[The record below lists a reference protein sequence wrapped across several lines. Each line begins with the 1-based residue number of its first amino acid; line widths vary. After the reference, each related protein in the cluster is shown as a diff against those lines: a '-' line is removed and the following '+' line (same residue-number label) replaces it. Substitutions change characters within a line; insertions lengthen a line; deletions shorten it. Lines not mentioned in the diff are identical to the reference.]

1 MDITGRIIA
10 VLPERS
16 GVSQRSGTEWKAGS
30 YVLETQEQYPKKIC
44 FDVFGAD
51 RMQQFNIQV
60 GEMLTVS
67 FDIDA
72 HEYQGRWFNSIRAF
86 RVSRDI
92 QADPAAVA
100 VAGGGAPVPP
110 AMPPFGAAPA
120 PAAPEA
126 TPFGA
131 PALAPSAA
139 EPAPFEGEASES
151 DLPF

>member
-16 GVSQRSGTEWKAGS
+16 GISQRSGSEWKASS

-51 RMQQFNIQV
+51 RIQQFNIQV
-60 GEMLTVS
+60 GEMMTVS

-72 HEYQGRWFNSIRAF
+72 HEYNGRWFNSIRAF
-86 RVSRDI
+86 RVDRNV
-92 QADPAAVA
+92 QAASPMADAGAPMAAPAA
-100 VAGGGAPVPP
+100 
-110 AMPPFGAAPA
+110 PFNAAPA
-120 PAAPEA
+120 PASAPLPN
-126 TPFGA
+126 TNPFA
-131 PALAPSAA
+131 
-139 EPAPFEGEASES
+139 GEAGDS

>member
-16 GVSQRSGTEWKAGS
+16 GVSQRSGSEWKVAS

-44 FDVFGAD
+44 FEVFGTD
-51 RMQQFNIQV
+51 RIQQLNIQA

-72 HEYQGRWFNSIRAF
+72 REYNGRWYNQIRAF
-86 RVSRDI
+86 RVDRNVQG
-92 QADPAAVA
+92 QAPEATPMPDS
-100 VAGGGAPVPP
+100 APLPTN
-110 AMPPFGAAPA
+110 ATPFVESP
-120 PAAPEA
+120 APEA

-131 PALAPSAA
+131 ESD
-139 EPAPFEGEASES
+139 EGE
-151 DLPF
+151 LPF

>member
-16 GVSQRSGTEWKAGS
+16 GVSQRSGSEWKVAT
-30 YVLETQEQYPKKIC
+30 YVLQTQEQYPKSMC
-44 FDVFGAD
+44 FEVFGSD
-51 RMQQFNIQV
+51 RIQQFAIQM
-60 GEMLTVS
+60 GETLTVS

-92 QADPAAVA
+92 QPAA
-100 VAGGGAPVPP
+100 
-110 AMPPFGAAPA
+110 GAAPA
-120 PAAPEA
+120 PAADPLA
-126 TPFGA
+126 GA
-131 PALAPSAA
+131 PFAAPAA
-139 EPAPFEGEASES
+139 PAAPDFNNQGGES

>member
-16 GVSQRSGTEWKAGS
+16 GISQRSGSEWKAGS

-51 RMQQFNIQV
+51 RIQQFNIQV
-60 GEMLTVS
+60 GEMMTVS

-72 HEYQGRWFNSIRAF
+72 HEYNGRWFNSIRAF
-86 RVSRDI
+86 RVDRNV
-92 QADPAAVA
+92 QAASPMADAGAPMATPAA
-100 VAGGGAPVPP
+100 
-110 AMPPFGAAPA
+110 PFNAAPA
-120 PAAPEA
+120 PASAPLPN
-126 TPFGA
+126 TNPFA
-131 PALAPSAA
+131 
-139 EPAPFEGEASES
+139 GETGDS

>member
-16 GVSQRSGTEWKAGS
+16 GISQRSGSEWKAGF

-51 RMQQFNIQV
+51 RIQQFNIQV
-60 GEMLTVS
+60 GEMMTVS

-72 HEYQGRWFNSIRAF
+72 HEYNGRWFNSIRAF
-86 RVSRDI
+86 RVDRNV
-92 QADPAAVA
+92 QAASPMAAAGAPMAAPAA
-100 VAGGGAPVPP
+100 
-110 AMPPFGAAPA
+110 PFNAAPA
-120 PAAPEA
+120 PASAPLPN
-126 TPFGA
+126 TNPFA
-131 PALAPSAA
+131 
-139 EPAPFEGEASES
+139 GEAGDS

>member
-1 MDITGRIIA
+1 MEITGRIIA

-16 GVSQRSGTEWKAGS
+16 GVSQRSGAEWKAGS

-51 RMQQFNIQV
+51 RIQQFNIQV
-60 GEMLTVS
+60 GEMMTVS

-86 RVSRDI
+86 RVDRNV
-92 QADPAAVA
+92 QTAAPAEVAAPAA
-100 VAGGGAPVPP
+100 APLPTTAAP
-110 AMPPFGAAPA
+110 AAAPAAPA
-120 PAAPEA
+120 PDA

-131 PALAPSAA
+131 
-139 EPAPFEGEASES
+139 EGGEDT

>member
-1 MDITGRIIA
+1 MEITGRIIA

-16 GVSQRSGTEWKAGS
+16 GVSQRSGAEWKAGS

-51 RMQQFNIQV
+51 RIQQFNIQV
-60 GEMLTVS
+60 GEMMTVS

-86 RVSRDI
+86 RVDRNV
-92 QADPAAVA
+92 QT
-100 VAGGGAPVPP
+100 
-110 AMPPFGAAPA
+110 AAPA
-120 PAAPEA
+120 EVAAPAAAPLPTTA
-126 TPFGA
+126 APAAAPVAPAPDTTPFGA
-131 PALAPSAA
+131 
-139 EPAPFEGEASES
+139 EGGEDT

>member
-16 GVSQRSGTEWKAGS
+16 GISQRSGSEWKAGS

-51 RMQQFNIQV
+51 RIQQFNIQV
-60 GEMLTVS
+60 GEMMTVS

-72 HEYQGRWFNSIRAF
+72 HEYNGRWFNSIRAF
-86 RVSRDI
+86 RVDRNV
-92 QADPAAVA
+92 QAASPMADAGAPMAAPAA
-100 VAGGGAPVPP
+100 
-110 AMPPFGAAPA
+110 PFNAAPA
-120 PAAPEA
+120 PASAPLPN
-126 TPFGA
+126 TNPFA
-131 PALAPSAA
+131 
-139 EPAPFEGEASES
+139 GEAGDS

>member
-16 GVSQRSGTEWKAGS
+16 GTSARTGTEWRAGS

-51 RMQQFNIQV
+51 RIQNFNIQV
-60 GEMLTVS
+60 GEMMTVS

-72 HEYQGRWFNSIRAF
+72 HEYNGRWFNSIRAF
-86 RVSRDI
+86 RVDRNI
-92 QADPAAVA
+92 APAAPSA
-100 VAGGGAPVPP
+100 VPAGEAPQAGAPLPP
-110 AMPPFGAAPA
+110 PEAPFPSAPA
-120 PAAPEA
+120 PAAD
-126 TPFGA
+126 PFAG
-131 PALAPSAA
+131 
-139 EPAPFEGEASES
+139 EPGDG

>member
-16 GVSQRSGTEWKAGS
+16 GISQRSGSEWKAGS

-51 RMQQFNIQV
+51 RIQQFNIQA
-60 GEMLTVS
+60 GEMMTVS

-72 HEYQGRWFNSIRAF
+72 HEYNGRWFNSIRAF
-86 RVSRDI
+86 RVDRNV
-92 QADPAAVA
+92 QAASPMADAGAPMATPAA
-100 VAGGGAPVPP
+100 
-110 AMPPFGAAPA
+110 PFNAAPA
-120 PAAPEA
+120 PASAPLPN
-126 TPFGA
+126 TNPFA
-131 PALAPSAA
+131 
-139 EPAPFEGEASES
+139 GEAGDS

>member
-1 MDITGRIIA
+1 MEITGRIIA

-51 RMQQFNIQV
+51 RIQQFNIQV
-60 GEMLTVS
+60 GEMMTVS

-86 RVSRDI
+86 RVNRDI
-92 QADPAAVA
+92 TQAQPE
-100 VAGGGAPVPP
+100 GAPVVEGGAAVPP
-110 AMPPFGAAPA
+110 PMAPFNPAPA
-120 PAAPEA
+120 PAAP
-126 TPFGA
+126 TV
-131 PALAPSAA
+131 A
-139 EPAPFEGEASES
+139 EPAPFAGEGGDG